1 MKRLL
6 LPLLA
11 AIALPTAVNAF
22 PFGNDVKI
30 TDDVGRKTLVKGSS
44 VTTSNKRF
52 KNLEPLII
60 QYLDNQIGKEK
71 MHSSRETLKK
81 EEKSMKFYKER
92 RFRDLIEIQTRVLA
106 PATQEVEASDK
117 RLEKNIDNKK
127 RVMKEI
133 EKIKADTTMP
143 DIHVIN
149 VFFKPID
156 IDLNNN
162 KTVLPQMYYSC
173 LNPKLKFEVKNKWR
187 AYDPEFK
194 EYFNE
199 VYTKVCNKYAKFE

>member
-1 MKRLL
+1 MISKRLL

-92 RFRDLIEIQTRVLA
+92 RFKDLIEIQTRVLA
-106 PATQEVEASDK
+106 RATQDVEASDK

-127 RVMKEI
+127 E
-133 EKIKADTTMP
+133 
-143 DIHVIN
+143 
-149 VFFKPID
+149 
-156 IDLNNN
+156 L
-162 KTVLPQMYYSC
+162 
-173 LNPKLKFEVKNKWR
+173 
-187 AYDPEFK
+187 
-194 EYFNE
+194 
-199 VYTKVCNKYAKFE
+199 

>member
-1 MKRLL
+1 MISKRLL

-106 PATQEVEASDK
+106 RATQDVEASDK

-127 RVMKEI
+127 E
-133 EKIKADTTMP
+133 
-143 DIHVIN
+143 
-149 VFFKPID
+149 
-156 IDLNNN
+156 L
-162 KTVLPQMYYSC
+162 
-173 LNPKLKFEVKNKWR
+173 
-187 AYDPEFK
+187 
-194 EYFNE
+194 
-199 VYTKVCNKYAKFE
+199 